1 MRMLLCGTGPAHAGG
16 KRAGPVNYSVRVA
29 QEPRWCHFLLVA
41 MILLPSLIVLHTGI
55 RLAGAAEDRGLTIM
69 EEQRRIN
76 GGYRDELVLYRMI
89 LVNAK
94 GDRSERTLELRTL
107 EGPEAGDKTLLIFKD
122 PPDVRGTTLLTYEN
136 RAGDDDQWLY
146 LPALRRSRRIGS
158 SNKSSSF
165 VGSELAYE
173 DLAPNEVTKHQYKYL
188 REETLEGVPVW
199 VIESMP
205 RFKDSGYSRREL
217 FVRQDN
223 HQMARV
229 NCYDRKGQLLKVG
242 RWDGWWKVMGKRWR
256 ARSLRIDNVQSGK
269 STILE
274 VIDVRIGNGYSPSD
288 FSTRALEG

>member
-1 MRMLLCGTGPAHAGG
+1 MSYAIFLRPPGRPFGTPRRATRRRRCLPVPAAAVLLAA
-16 KRAGPVNYSVRVA
+16 
-29 QEPRWCHFLLVA
+29 LV
-41 MILLPSLIVLHTGI
+41 VLS
-55 RLAGAAEDRGLTIM
+55 AEVSQVDAAEDRGLSIM

-76 GGYRDELVLYRMI
+76 SGYRDEFVLYKMI

-94 GDRSERTLELRTL
+94 GDRSDRSLEVRTL
-107 EGPEAGDKTLLIFKD
+107 EGHDAGDKTLLIFRD
-122 PPDVRGTTLLTYEN
+122 PPDVRGTALLIHEN
-136 RAGDDDQWLY
+136 RVGDDDQWLY
-146 LPALRRSRRIGS
+146 LPALRRSRRIAS

-173 DLAPNEVTKHQYKYL
+173 DLTPNEVTKHQYKYL
-188 REETLEGVPVW
+188 REETLDGVRVW
-199 VIESMP
+199 VIESVP

-229 NCYDRKGQLLKVG
+229 NGYDRKGQLLKVG
-242 RWDGWWKVMGKRWR
+242 RWDGWRKVMDKRWR
-256 ARSLRIDNVQSGK
+256 ARFLRIENVQSGK

-274 VIDVRIGNGYSPSD
+274 ALDVKIGNGYSPSE

>member
-1 MRMLLCGTGPAHAGG
+1 VRYT
-16 KRAGPVNYSVRVA
+16 RRVA
-29 QEPRWCHFLLVA
+29 ERPRCCHPVLVA
-41 MILLPSLIVLHTGI
+41 AVLLATSIVLPAGI
-55 RLAGAAEDRGLTIM
+55 SQVGAAEDRGLTIM

-94 GDRSERTLELRTL
+94 GDRSERSLELRTL

-122 PPDVRGTTLLTYEN
+122 PPDVRGTTLLTHEN

-188 REETLEGVPVW
+188 RDETLDGVPVW

-242 RWDGWWKVMGKRWR
+242 RWDGWWKVMDKRWR
-256 ARSLRIDNVQSGK
+256 ARSLRIENVQSGK

-274 VIDVRIGNGYSPSD
+274 ALDAKIGNGYSPSD
-288 FSTRALEG
+288 FSARALEG

>member
-1 MRMLLCGTGPAHAGG
+1 MLVYGTEASARRG
-16 KRAGPVNYSVRVA
+16 RQSVPVSYAMWVA
-29 QEPRWCHFLLVA
+29 ERSRWCHSVLLAVIPLSTA
-41 MILLPSLIVLHTGI
+41 IVLAAGI
-55 RLAGAAEDRGLTIM
+55 SSVGAADDRGLTIM

-76 GGYRDELVLYRMI
+76 SGYRDELVLYKMI

-94 GDRSERTLELRTL
+94 GDRSERSLELRIL
-107 EGPEAGDKTLLIFKD
+107 EGPGAGDKTLLVFKD
-122 PPDVRGTTLLTYEN
+122 PPDVRGTTLLTHEN

-173 DLAPNEVTKHQYKYL
+173 DLAPNEVTKQQYKYL
-188 REETLEGVPVW
+188 REEKLDGVPVW
-199 VIESMP
+199 VVESTP

-223 HQMARV
+223 HQMARA
-229 NCYDRKGQLLKVG
+229 NHYDRKGQLLKVG
-242 RWDGWWKVMGKRWR
+242 RWDGWWKVMDKRWR
-256 ARSLRIDNVQSGK
+256 ARSFRMENVQSGK

-274 VIDVRIGNGYSPSD
+274 VIDVKLGNGYSPSD
-288 FSTRALEG
+288 FSARALEG

>member
-1 MRMLLCGTGPAHAGG
+1 MPRRATRRRRCPSVPAAVVLLAT
-16 KRAGPVNYSVRVA
+16 
-29 QEPRWCHFLLVA
+29 
-41 MILLPSLIVLHTGI
+41 LIVLPAEVS
-55 RLAGAAEDRGLTIM
+55 LVEAAEDRGLAIM

-76 GGYRDELVLYRMI
+76 SGYRDEFVLYKMI

-94 GDRSERTLELRTL
+94 GDRSDRSLEMRTL
-107 EGPEAGDKTLLIFKD
+107 EGHDAGDKTLLIFRD
-122 PPDVRGTTLLTYEN
+122 PPDVRGTTLLIHEN
-136 RAGDDDQWLY
+136 RDGDDDQWLY
-146 LPALRRSRRIGS
+146 LPALRRSRRIAS

-173 DLAPNEVTKHQYKYL
+173 DLAPNEVTKHEYKYL
-188 REETLEGVPVW
+188 REETLDGVPVW
-199 VIESMP
+199 VIESVP

-217 FVRQDN
+217 FVRKDN

-242 RWDGWWKVMGKRWR
+242 RWDGWWKVMDKRWR
-256 ARSLRIDNVQSGK
+256 ARSLRIENVQSGK

-274 VIDVRIGNGYSPSD
+274 AVDVKIGNGYSPSE

>member
-1 MRMLLCGTGPAHAGG
+1 M
-16 KRAGPVNYSVRVA
+16 PVAER
-29 QEPRWCHFLLVA
+29 PRWSHPVLVA
-41 MILLPSLIVLHTGI
+41 VALLATVIVLPAGI
-55 RLAGAAEDRGLTIM
+55 SRVGAADDRGLTIM

-76 GGYRDELVLYRMI
+76 SGYRDELVLYKMI

-94 GDRSERTLELRTL
+94 GDRSERSLELRTL

-122 PPDVRGTTLLTYEN
+122 PPDVRGTTLLTHEN

-188 REETLEGVPVW
+188 REETLDGVPVW
-199 VIESMP
+199 VIESTP
-205 RFKDSGYSRREL
+205 RFKESGYSRREL

-242 RWDGWWKVMGKRWR
+242 RWNGWWKVMDKRWR
-256 ARSLRIDNVQSGK
+256 ARSLRIENVQSGK

-274 VIDVRIGNGYSPSD
+274 VIDVKIGNGYSPSD

>member
-1 MRMLLCGTGPAHAGG
+1 VSYMFFFCPSGRRFGIPRRATRRRRGPPIRAAAVLLA
-16 KRAGPVNYSVRVA
+16 
-29 QEPRWCHFLLVA
+29 
-41 MILLPSLIVLHTGI
+41 ILIVLP
-55 RLAGAAEDRGLTIM
+55 AGLNQVNAAEDRGLSIM

-76 GGYRDELVLYRMI
+76 SGYRDEFVLYKMI

-94 GDRSERTLELRTL
+94 GDRSDRSLEMRTL
-107 EGPEAGDKTLLIFKD
+107 EGHDAGDKTLLIFRD
-122 PPDVRGTTLLTYEN
+122 PPDVRGTTLLIHEN
-136 RAGDDDQWLY
+136 RDGDDDQWLY
-146 LPALRRSRRIGS
+146 LPALRRSRRIAS

-188 REETLEGVPVW
+188 REETLDGVAVW
-199 VIESMP
+199 VIESVP

-217 FVRQDN
+217 FVRKDN

-242 RWDGWWKVMGKRWR
+242 RWDGWWKVMDKRWR
-256 ARSLRIDNVQSGK
+256 ARSLRIENVQSGK

-274 VIDVRIGNGYSPSD
+274 ILDAKIGNGYSTSE